1 MLENAL
7 PKCMYIH
14 VDCVSSSSLGYS
26 RDSWLDLFYHLS
38 PYCHAKEREK
48 KRKKCI
54 TGVKEIE
61 KPLFISFNPVSRF
74 NTLTIEKK
82 NFQIKRLPDSPP
94 NVSETET
101 HLKYSCKIVYVK

>member
-7 PKCMYIH
+7 PKCMDIH

-26 RDSWLDLFYHLS
+26 RFLAGFILPFIPLL
-38 PYCHAKEREK
+38 PCKKNEKK

-61 KPLFISFNPVSRF
+61 KPLFISFNHVSRF

-82 NFQIKRLPDSPP
+82 TSK
-94 NVSETET
+94 
-101 HLKYSCKIVYVK
+101 